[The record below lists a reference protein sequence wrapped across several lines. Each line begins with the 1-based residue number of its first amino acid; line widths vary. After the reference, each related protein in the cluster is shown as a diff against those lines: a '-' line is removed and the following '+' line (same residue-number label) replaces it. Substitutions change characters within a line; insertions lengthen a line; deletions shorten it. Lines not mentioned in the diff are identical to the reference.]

1 MKNLK
6 RSKKENYCFQN
17 RSKNMEKYLF
27 KSNIFAKLSEI
38 VEADSEKEVMD
49 KIRKQESFEI
59 KQEVLRLYP
68 SSIEIR
74 KVKEKKE
81 KNNMELK
88 ETVELMNSEDY
99 KERFIAEYHQV
110 KIRYEK
116 LKNFCNKIE
125 VETMLGKEVTK
136 HDCPLELLRE
146 QQKYMGL
153 YLSILEKRALIE
165 NVVL

>member
-1 MKNLK
+1 MA
-6 RSKKENYCFQN
+6 
-17 RSKNMEKYLF
+17 KYLF
-27 KSNIFAKLSEI
+27 KSNIFAQLSEI
-38 VEADSEKEVMD
+38 VEADSEKEVWN
-49 KIRKQESFEI
+49 KIRNQKSFEI
-59 KQEVLRLYP
+59 KQKALQIYP
-68 SSIEIR
+68 ASIEIR
-74 KVKEKKE
+74 KVKDDQKKG

-99 KERFIAEYHQV
+99 KERFVAEYHQV

-165 NVVL
+165 NVEL

>member
-1 MKNLK
+1 
-6 RSKKENYCFQN
+6 
-17 RSKNMEKYLF
+17 MEKYWF
-27 KSNIFAKLSEI
+27 KSNIFARLSEI

-49 KIRKQESFEI
+49 KIRNRKSFEI
-59 KQEVLRLYP
+59 KQEVLQLYP

-74 KVKEKKE
+74 KIKEKKE

-88 ETVELMNSEDY
+88 ETIELMCSENY
-99 KERFIAEYHQV
+99 KERFVAEYRQV

-165 NVVL
+165 NVEL

>member
-1 MKNLK
+1 
-6 RSKKENYCFQN
+6 
-17 RSKNMEKYLF
+17 MEKYWF
-27 KSNIFAKLSEI
+27 KSNIFARLSEI
-38 VEADSEKEVMD
+38 VEADSEKEVWD
-49 KIRKQESFEI
+49 KIRNRKSFEI
-59 KQEVLRLYP
+59 NQEVLNLYP

-74 KVKEKKE
+74 KIKEKKE

-88 ETVELMNSEDY
+88 ETVELMNSVDY
-99 KERFIAEYHQV
+99 KDRFIAEYHQV

-153 YLSILEKRALIE
+153 YLSVLEKRALIE

>member
-1 MKNLK
+1 MA
-6 RSKKENYCFQN
+6 
-17 RSKNMEKYLF
+17 KYLF
-27 KSNIFAKLSEI
+27 KANIFAQLSEI

-59 KQEVLRLYP
+59 KQEVLKVYP

-74 KVKEKKE
+74 KIKEKKE
-81 KNNMELK
+81 ENNKELK
-88 ETVELMNSEDY
+88 EKVELMNSEDY

-125 VETMLGKEVTK
+125 VEEMLGKEVTK
-136 HDCPLELLRE
+136 HDYPLELLRE

-153 YLSILEKRALIE
+153 YLSVLEKRALIE
-165 NVVL
+165 KVVL

>member
-1 MKNLK
+1 MA
-6 RSKKENYCFQN
+6 
-17 RSKNMEKYLF
+17 KYLF
-27 KSNIFAKLSEI
+27 KSNIFAQLSEI
-38 VEADSEKEVMD
+38 VEADSEKEVWN
-49 KIRKQESFEI
+49 KIRNRKSFEI
-59 KQEVLRLYP
+59 NQEVLNLYP

-74 KVKEKKE
+74 KIKEKKE
-81 KNNMELK
+81 ENNKELK
-88 ETVELMNSEDY
+88 EKVELMNSEDY
-99 KERFIAEYHQV
+99 KERIIAEYHQV

-153 YLSILEKRALIE
+153 YLSVLEKRVLIE
-165 NVVL
+165 NI

>member
-1 MKNLK
+1 
-6 RSKKENYCFQN
+6 
-17 RSKNMEKYLF
+17 MEKYWF
-27 KSNIFAKLSEI
+27 KSNIFARLSEI

-49 KIRKQESFEI
+49 KIRNRKSFEI
-59 KQEVLRLYP
+59 KQEVLNLYP

-74 KVKEKKE
+74 KIKEKKE

-99 KERFIAEYHQV
+99 KERFVAEYHQV

-153 YLSILEKRALIE
+153 YLSVLEKRALIE
-165 NVVL
+165 SIVL

>member
-1 MKNLK
+1 
-6 RSKKENYCFQN
+6 
-17 RSKNMEKYLF
+17 MEKYWF
-27 KSNIFAKLSEI
+27 KSNIFARLSEI

-49 KIRKQESFEI
+49 KIRNRKSFEI
-59 KQEVLRLYP
+59 KQEVLQLYP

-74 KVKEKKE
+74 KIKEKKE

-88 ETVELMNSEDY
+88 ETVELMNSVDY
-99 KERFIAEYHQV
+99 KERFVAEYHQA

-153 YLSILEKRALIE
+153 YLSVLEKRVLIE
-165 NVVL
+165 NVEL

>member
-1 MKNLK
+1 MA
-6 RSKKENYCFQN
+6 R
-17 RSKNMEKYLF
+17 YLF

-38 VEADSEKEVMD
+38 VEADSEKEVWD
-49 KIRKQESFEI
+49 KIRNQKSFEI
-59 KQEVLRLYP
+59 KLKNLRVYP

-74 KVKEKKE
+74 KIKEKKE

-88 ETVELMNSEDY
+88 ETVELMNSVDY
-99 KERFIAEYHQV
+99 KDRFIAEYRQV

-153 YLSILEKRALIE
+153 YLSVLEKRALIE
-165 NVVL
+165 NIVL

>member
-1 MKNLK
+1 MA
-6 RSKKENYCFQN
+6 
-17 RSKNMEKYLF
+17 KYLF
-27 KSNIFAKLSEI
+27 KANIFAKLSEI

-59 KQEVLRLYP
+59 KQEVLSPYP

-88 ETVELMNSEDY
+88 ETVELMNSDDY
-99 KERFIAEYHQV
+99 KERFVAEYHQV

-116 LKNFCNKIE
+116 LKNLCNKIE
-125 VETMLGKEVTK
+125 VETMLGKEITK

-153 YLSILEKRALIE
+153 YLSVLEKRALIE
-165 NVVL
+165 KVVL

>member
-1 MKNLK
+1 MA
-6 RSKKENYCFQN
+6 
-17 RSKNMEKYLF
+17 KYLF
-27 KSNIFAKLSEI
+27 KANIFAKLSEI

-74 KVKEKKE
+74 KIKEKKE

-88 ETVELMNSEDY
+88 ETVELMNSVDY
-99 KERFIAEYHQV
+99 KDRFIAEYHQV

-136 HDCPLELLRE
+136 HDCQLELLRE

-165 NVVL
+165 NVEL

>member
-1 MKNLK
+1 
-6 RSKKENYCFQN
+6 
-17 RSKNMEKYLF
+17 MEKYLF
-27 KSNIFAKLSEI
+27 KSNIFAQLSEI

-49 KIRKQESFEI
+49 KIRNQKSFEI
-59 KQEVLRLYP
+59 KQEDLNVYP
-68 SSIEIR
+68 ASIEIR
-74 KVKEKKE
+74 KIKDDQKKG

-99 KERFIAEYHQV
+99 KERFVAEYHQV

-125 VETMLGKEVTK
+125 VEEMLGKEVTK
-136 HDCPLELLRE
+136 HDCPLGLLRE

-153 YLSILEKRALIE
+153 YLSVLEKRALIE
-165 NVVL
+165 NVEL

>member
-1 MKNLK
+1 MA
-6 RSKKENYCFQN
+6 
-17 RSKNMEKYLF
+17 KYLF
-27 KSNIFAKLSEI
+27 KANIFAQLSEI

-74 KVKEKKE
+74 KIKEKKE

-88 ETVELMNSEDY
+88 ETVELMNSDDY
-99 KERFIAEYHQV
+99 KERFVAEYHQV

-153 YLSILEKRALIE
+153 YLSILEKRSLIE
-165 NVVL
+165 NVEL

>member
-1 MKNLK
+1 MA
-6 RSKKENYCFQN
+6 
-17 RSKNMEKYLF
+17 KYLF
-27 KSNIFAKLSEI
+27 KANIFAKLSEI
-38 VEADSEKEVMD
+38 VDADSEKEVWD
-49 KIRKQESFEI
+49 KIRNRKSFEI
-59 KQEVLRLYP
+59 NQEVLNLYP

-74 KVKEKKE
+74 KIKEKKE

-99 KERFIAEYHQV
+99 KERFVAEYHQV

-125 VETMLGKEVTK
+125 VEEMLGKEVTK

-153 YLSILEKRALIE
+153 YLSVLEKRALIE
-165 NVVL
+165 NVEL

>member
-1 MKNLK
+1 
-6 RSKKENYCFQN
+6 
-17 RSKNMEKYLF
+17 MEKYLF

-88 ETVELMNSEDY
+88 ETVELMNSDDY
-99 KERFIAEYHQV
+99 KERFVAEYHQV

-153 YLSILEKRALIE
+153 YLSVLEKRALIE

>member
-1 MKNLK
+1 MA
-6 RSKKENYCFQN
+6 
-17 RSKNMEKYLF
+17 KYLF
-27 KSNIFAKLSEI
+27 KANIFAQLSEI
-38 VEADSEKEVMD
+38 VEADSEKEVID
-49 KIRKQESFEI
+49 KIRNQKSFEI

-88 ETVELMNSEDY
+88 ETVELMNSENY
-99 KERFIAEYHQV
+99 KERFVAEYHQV

-125 VETMLGKEVTK
+125 VEEMLGKEVTK

-165 NVVL
+165 NVEL